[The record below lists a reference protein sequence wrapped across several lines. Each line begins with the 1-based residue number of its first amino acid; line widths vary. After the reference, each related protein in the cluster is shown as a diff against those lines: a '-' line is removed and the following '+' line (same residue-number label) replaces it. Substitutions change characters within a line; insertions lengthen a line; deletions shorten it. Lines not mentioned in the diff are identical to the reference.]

1 MSSEKTLITE
11 AYDVGKVEGKI
22 EGKVEGKI
30 ERDIE
35 IILNGYN
42 NGFSITQL
50 VQLTN
55 LTEQEVL
62 MILRDNGI
70 EV

>member
-1 MSSEKTLITE
+1 
-11 AYDVGKVEGKI
+11 GKVEGKIEGKI

-42 NGFSITQL
+42 NRFSITQL
-50 VQLTN
+50 AQLTN
-55 LTEQEVL
+55 LSEQEVL